1 MADFDQLIR
10 DKANQA
16 QYDYKPSA
24 WRSFA
29 KKAGL
34 KTGPSGLTIA
44 AISGGAVVVAGAI
57 LWGVLTHSPKSV
69 ATEPAQTPME
79 VVVPMDTLSVENE
92 SETPAA
98 EPVASTK
105 PQSNCP
111 VQSKPTELKKDT
123 VVPTSEASQPTAKEA
138 PKKKKTTRQ
147 PYLRPVT
154 ISADT
159 ITQMTPTDEQLR
171 KGNSRVL

>member
-1 MADFDQLIR
+1 MADFDQLLR

-16 QYDYKPSA
+16 QYAYKPSA

-69 ATEPAQTPME
+69 ATEPAQTPTE
-79 VVVPMDTLSVENE
+79 TIVAIDTLPSEEPTPITTVTP
-92 SETPAA
+92 ETPARA
-98 EPVASTK
+98 HTRQPAQTITSDEKTDTIGTSPV
-105 PQSNCP
+105 SNRTT
-111 VQSKPTELKKDT
+111 SKDT
-123 VVPTSEASQPTAKEA
+123 
-138 PKKKKTTRQ
+138 PKKLPRQ